1 MNAETIDS
9 EDAVNREGT
18 GMPEERSSKIFTL
31 PNLLSLSRIL
41 LTPVFVWA
49 AVQRKPWLAF
59 AVFLLAGATDALDG
73 LTARVLRLKTNLGL
87 WLDPMGDKILITAA
101 FVVLTVPKW
110 SGPNVLPLW
119 LTLTCVGRDVL
130 ISLGALIYMGIRGR
144 TVFTPTLPGKAST
157 VLEIMTL
164 LLLLLNNGLGSSPAY
179 MRWLYILTAGITGL
193 SGIHYIVRGMVRFF
207 RKEKAVAT

>member
-1 MNAETIDS
+1 MDP

-18 GMPEERSSKIFTL
+18 GMPEERSSEIFTL
-31 PNLLSLSRIL
+31 PNMLSLSRIL

-87 WLDPMGDKILITAA
+87 WLDPMGDKILLPAA
-101 FVVLTVPKW
+101 FVVLTVPQW
-110 SGPNVLPLW
+110 SGPNVLPVW

-130 ISLGALIYMGIRGR
+130 IALGALIYMGIRGR
-144 TVFTPTLPGKAST
+144 TVFKPTLPGKAST

-164 LLLLLNNGLGSSPAY
+164 LLLLLHNGLGSSPAY
-179 MRWLYILTAGITGL
+179 MRWLYILTAGVTGL
-193 SGIHYIVRGMVRFF
+193 SGIHYIVKGLVRFF
-207 RKEKAVAT
+207 RKEKAAGS

>member
-1 MNAETIDS
+1 MDP

-18 GMPEERSSKIFTL
+18 GMPEERSSEIFTL
-31 PNLLSLSRIL
+31 PNMLSLSRIL

-59 AVFLLAGATDALDG
+59 ALFLLAGATDALDG

-87 WLDPMGDKILITAA
+87 WLDPMGDKILLTAA

-130 ISLGALIYMGIRGR
+130 IALGALIYMGIRGR
-144 TVFTPTLPGKAST
+144 TVFKPTLPGKAST

-164 LLLLLNNGLGSSPAY
+164 LLLLLHNGLGSSPAY
-179 MRWLYILTAGITGL
+179 MRWLYILTAGVTGL
-193 SGIHYIVRGMVRFF
+193 SGIHYIVKGLARFF
-207 RKEKAVAT
+207 RKEKAAGS